1 MISRRDSQRTL
12 RLCVERSARHQG
24 QPELPKI
31 TAVTFD
37 LWQTLLLDNRELGR
51 ARAQIRL
58 EGAQTALA
66 RFGESYDIEHIRE
79 AYRACYQECR
89 RIREQSLD
97 VSFREQVEIF
107 IDNINDGLVGR
118 LDEQTVQEIVRSYAD
133 SFFVH
138 PPVPHADAQAVLQDV
153 KAMGLSI
160 GLISNTGM
168 TPGEAFRKY
177 LDQQGLLEYFDVL
190 TFSDEVKIS
199 KPSGEIFLM
208 TLDAMGATPAQTVH
222 VGDHVKNDVV
232 GANRCGLKT
241 VWITGFYE
249 NEDPDDPETQP
260 DATVDGLGQVTSA
273 ISRLDGLR
281 PGG

>member
-1 MISRRDSQRTL
+1 MPD
-12 RLCVERSARHQG
+12 
-24 QPELPKI
+24 I

-51 ARAQIRL
+51 ARTQIRL
-58 EGAQTALA
+58 EGAQNALS
-66 RFGESYDIEHIRE
+66 RFGEFYDLEHIRE

-89 RIREQSLD
+89 RIREASLD

-107 IDNINDGLVGR
+107 INSINDVLVKR
-118 LDEQTVQEIVRSYAD
+118 LDEATIQEIIRTYAD

-138 PPVPHADAQAVLQDV
+138 PPIPHDDALSVLRDV
-153 KAMGLSI
+153 KDMGLGI

-177 LDQQGLLEYFDVL
+177 LEQIDLLKYFDVL

-199 KPSGEIFLM
+199 KPSDEIFLM
-208 TLDAMGATPAQTVH
+208 TLDSLGATPAQTIH

-249 NEDPDDPETQP
+249 NEDLNDPDTEP
-260 DATVDGLGQVTSA
+260 DATVDRLGAVPSA
-273 ISRLDGLR
+273 IAKLAGL
-281 PGG
+281 

>member
-1 MISRRDSQRTL
+1 M
-12 RLCVERSARHQG
+12 
-24 QPELPKI
+24 PKI

-66 RFGESYDIEHIRE
+66 RLGESYDLEHIRE

-89 RIREQSLD
+89 RIREASLD

-107 IDNINDGLVGR
+107 INNISGGLVER
-118 LDEQTVQEIVRSYAD
+118 LDELTIQDIIRPYAD

-138 PPVPHADAQAVLQDV
+138 PPVPHADAHAVLRDV
-153 KAMGLSI
+153 KAMGLNI

-177 LDQQGLLEYFDVL
+177 MDQQGLLGFFDAL

-199 KPSGEIFLM
+199 KPSDEIFRM
-208 TLDAMGATPAQTVH
+208 TLDSLGATPAQTVH

-232 GANRCGLKT
+232 GANRCGLQT

-249 NEDPDDPETQP
+249 NEDPDNPDTEP
-260 DATVDGLGQVTSA
+260 DATVVGLEQVPSA
-273 ISRLDGLR
+273 ISRLAGLGSR
-281 PGG
+281 GETNQP